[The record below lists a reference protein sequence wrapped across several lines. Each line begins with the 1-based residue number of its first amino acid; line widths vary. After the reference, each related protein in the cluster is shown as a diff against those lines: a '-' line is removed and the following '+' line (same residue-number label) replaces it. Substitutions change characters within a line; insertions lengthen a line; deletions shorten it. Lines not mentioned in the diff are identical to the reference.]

1 MIIAK
6 MHSPEN
12 INNVASHL
20 EGMDYEIAIKDD
32 NNFFLFG
39 KHVSYEKLT
48 SDVKNAKAETEFGS
62 YLQCRYGCNLM
73 VY

>member
-12 INNVASHL
+12 INKVANKL
-20 EGMDYEIAIKDD
+20 ESMDYEIAIKDD
-32 NNFFLFG
+32 NNFFLYG
-39 KHVSYEKLT
+39 KNVSYEKLT
-48 SDVKNAKAETEFGS
+48 SDVKSAKAETEFGAH
-62 YLQCRYGCNLM
+62 LNCRYGCNLM